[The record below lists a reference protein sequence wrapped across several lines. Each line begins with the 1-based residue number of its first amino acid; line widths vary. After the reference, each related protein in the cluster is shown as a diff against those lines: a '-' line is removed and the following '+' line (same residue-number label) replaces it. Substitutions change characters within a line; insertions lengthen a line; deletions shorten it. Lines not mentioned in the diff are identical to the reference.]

1 MAFQCNAS
9 AGQPHARYNLRFMA
23 KERVRGV
30 VETGLLNVGDPAP
43 DFELPALIG
52 GVRKTFRLIDYCGKT
67 VVLAFYP
74 FNWQEASVR
83 QMAAYQAQRARV
95 LASNAETVAINVE
108 SIMNT
113 TAWER
118 AHGPF
123 DFPLCSDFWP
133 HGAVSRR
140 YGVLRESGSGAGA
153 SERAIFVVNP
163 CGQVGFCKSCGPDEA
178 PSLDEVFPLL
188 GKV

>member
-1 MAFQCNAS
+1 
-9 AGQPHARYNLRFMA
+9 MA
-23 KERVRGV
+23 KERGRGV
-30 VETGLLNVGDPAP
+30 LESGPVSVGDAAP

-52 GVRKTFRLIDYCGKT
+52 GVRKSFRLSEYRGKS

-74 FNWQEASVR
+74 FNWQDPSSR
-83 QMAAYQAQRARV
+83 QMAAYQAQRPRL

-118 AHGPF
+118 ENGPF

-133 HGAVSRR
+133 HGEVCAR
-140 YGVLRESGSGAGA
+140 YGVLPESGPHAGVSA
-153 SERAIFVVNP
+153 RAIFVIDRAGRV
-163 CGQVGFCKSCGPDEA
+163 VFRKIYRWDEV
-178 PSLDEVFPLL
+178 PPLDEIFPLL
-188 GKV
+188 EKT

>member
-1 MAFQCNAS
+1 MS
-9 AGQPHARYNLRFMA
+9 
-23 KERVRGV
+23 KDRVRGV
-30 VETGLLNVGDPAP
+30 LESGLVSVGDAAP

-52 GVRKTFRLIDYCGKT
+52 GVRKTFRLSEYRGKT

-74 FNWQEASVR
+74 FNWRETSIQ
-83 QMAAYQAQRARV
+83 QMVGYQAQRPRV

-118 AHGPF
+118 ENGPF

-133 HGAVSRR
+133 HGEVCAR
-140 YGVLRESGSGAGA
+140 YGMLRQSGADAGA
-153 SERAIFVVNP
+153 SERAVCVVNRD
-163 CGQVGFCKSCGPDEA
+163 GQVVFQRIHAWEEVP
-178 PSLDEVFPLL
+178 PLDEMLSLL
-188 GKV
+188 ERV

>member
-1 MAFQCNAS
+1 MVS
-9 AGQPHARYNLRFMA
+9 VDSL
-23 KERVRGV
+23 
-30 VETGLLNVGDPAP
+30 AP

-52 GVRKTFRLIDYCGKT
+52 GVRRSFRLTEYRNKI

-74 FNWQEASVR
+74 FNWQQSSMR

-95 LASNAETVAINVE
+95 LANNAETVAIGVE

-118 AHGPF
+118 ANGPF

-133 HGAVSRR
+133 HGEVCRR
-140 YGVLRESGSGAGA
+140 YGVLRESGDGAGA
-153 SERAIFVVNP
+153 SERAICVVDRE
-163 CGQVGFCKSCGPDEA
+163 GRVIFQRMYSE
-178 PSLDEVFPLL
+178 DEVPPTEEIFSLL
-188 GKV
+188 EKV